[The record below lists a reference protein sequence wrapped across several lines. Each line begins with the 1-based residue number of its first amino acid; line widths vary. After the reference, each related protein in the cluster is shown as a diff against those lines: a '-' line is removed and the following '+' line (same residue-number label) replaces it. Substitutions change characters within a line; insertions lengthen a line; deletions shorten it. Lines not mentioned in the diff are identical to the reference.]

1 MYLINTNIWNTCKI
15 LPLPF
20 NLSHSQFLSLKKK
33 KKTDLCLWVC
43 GTLVGN
49 RSLRE
54 TMKAMI
60 ENPSTR
66 FMADGLSIGN
76 GPAFSMLHLSPQYV
90 MALFCSWVIMPWF
103 RMTQCFGQLLCGHQ
117 KMSIVWVTW
126 DSC

>member
-1 MYLINTNIWNTCKI
+1 MQ
-15 LPLPF
+15 
-20 NLSHSQFLSLKKK
+20 NLASALQSFTFTIPITQKK

-90 MALFCSWVIMPWF
+90 MALFCS
-103 RMTQCFGQLLCGHQ
+103 
-117 KMSIVWVTW
+117 
-126 DSC
+126 